1 MKRAI
6 LVIIPVALYILHQDF
21 WFWRTAHPLL
31 FGFIPIGLSYHA
43 GFTLVTSLV
52 LWVLVKHAWPAHLE
66 AEVERLDAAAGGGPR
81 PQAEEGQA
89 S

>member
-1 MKRAI
+1 MKPA
-6 LVIIPVALYILHQDF
+6 LFVIIVVVLCFLHQDF

-43 GFTLVTSLV
+43 GFAILTSLV
-52 LWVLVKHAWPAHLE
+52 LWLLVKTSWPAHLE
-66 AEVERLDAAAGGGPR
+66 SEIGTAQGDRLRQED
-81 PQAEEGQA
+81 QA